1 MLKKLCLRS
10 DLELRGGSHNPHALN
25 LPSMV
30 TAATCKRHR
39 DEREVI
45 PTGLQRGYPPPDG
58 DVIAKIEERF
68 ERVCYDALA
77 EVVRGKRESPFLDS
91 ARLEWETKGA
101 RKMGNVLNEWSS
113 FDQELPG

>member
-1 MLKKLCLRS
+1 MRS

-45 PTGLQRGYPPPDG
+45 PTGLQRGYPAPESNAVAEID
-58 DVIAKIEERF
+58 KRF

-77 EVVRGKRESPFLDS
+77 EVVRGKRESPFLVA